1 MPPFYAT
8 TSRLALNRIN
18 LPATVVHQV
27 VVALH
32 NLFELL
38 RIVRTLAHRQER
50 FETRHFHFGY
60 NGPVALG
67 ANVRHDSHFSHASFL
82 AELCHRKELLDHRA
96 YLSRLAIHDVANE

>member
-32 NLFELL
+32 NLFEFL
-38 RIVRTLAHRQER
+38 RILRTLAHRQEC

-60 NGPVALG
+60 NSPVALG
-67 ANVRHDSHFSHASFL
+67 TNVRHYSHFTHASFL
-82 AELCHRKELLDHRA
+82 AELRHCEELLDHWA
-96 YLSRLAIHDVANE
+96 DLAWLAI